1 MLTQFALA
9 SAEATINRV
18 LNLDSTVSARL
29 APLSGQ
35 VIAIV
40 CTAPALTLHLI
51 PLQSG
56 LQLAKEWQAPADC
69 TLTAPAS
76 LLLKLVSSAD
86 KSAVLHHPEVDLE
99 GNSGLLMELAQIL
112 QDLELDWEYEVSR
125 WLGPLPTAL
134 LSGRWRSS
142 KDWLAQSA
150 QSLHVNTADYLAEES
165 RALVGHAE
173 ANTRFDEIDQLQL
186 DLDRLDARV
195 ARLLKRKQKPL

>member
-18 LNLDSTVSARL
+18 LSLDSTVSARL

-86 KSAVLHHPEVDLE
+86 KSAVLHHPKVDLE
-99 GNSGLLMELAQIL
+99 GNSG
-112 QDLELDWEYEVSR
+112 
-125 WLGPLPTAL
+125 
-134 LSGRWRSS
+134 
-142 KDWLAQSA
+142 
-150 QSLHVNTADYLAEES
+150 
-165 RALVGHAE
+165 
-173 ANTRFDEIDQLQL
+173 
-186 DLDRLDARV
+186 
-195 ARLLKRKQKPL
+195 

>member
-18 LNLDSTVSARL
+18 LSLDSTVSARL

-56 LQLAKEWQAPADC
+56 LQ
-69 TLTAPAS
+69 
-76 LLLKLVSSAD
+76 LLKLVSSAD